1 LNVSAGC
8 LFVIAGLDPAI
19 HADSP
24 LLKRDRTVFDA
35 IAQHGPLAKASEET
49 PFCERLCPVVTKMGD
64 DCENSS
70 LQENVT
76 ITKRRKKKRGR
87 RGLWNKRLT
96 PEEEVE
102 QREAAFAATRQL
114 YAESLPL
121 WRSCRRGYC
130 RRHKLCSGDVR
141 PCLKLCWPLMPPKL
155 QTQAMNQVIAGGP
168 RRVRAATHTELHL
181 RRYPP
186 TNFVY

>member
-1 LNVSAGC
+1 M
-8 LFVIAGLDPAI
+8 
-19 HADSP
+19 
-24 LLKRDRTVFDA
+24 T
-35 IAQHGPLAKASEET
+35 
-49 PFCERLCPVVTKMGD
+49 M
-64 DCENSS
+64 
-70 LQENVT
+70 
-76 ITKRRKKKRGR
+76 TKRRKKKRGQ
-87 RGLWNKRLT
+87 RGLWSKRLT

-102 QREAAFAATRQL
+102 QREAAFAAIRQL

-141 PCLKLCWPLMPPKL
+141 RCLKRCWPLMPPEL
-155 QTQAMNQVIAGGP
+155 QAQAAHQVIAGGP
-168 RRVRAATHTELHL
+168 RHVRAVTHNEWHL